1 MAAVDI
7 YEQKH
12 YEDTFGHVYTV
23 DFSSPMMA
31 GGQGVVIRTTEADLA
46 LKIIRDFDT
55 QEVLTDDRNN
65 EKYLDLRI
73 LPIPNGLQVTLPQVA
88 LKGVEGYV
96 MTLLNSMTEFQKA
109 FATGKQYY
117 EDALQGEVP
126 DVNQKLLNFFESK
139 PEYTP
144 KRRAKIYAYM
154 QTGGL
159 RRRLMAYMK
168 AAAILVRLHTS
179 GLVYCDF
186 SDKNVF
192 ISSDLNYDHV
202 WLIDADNLTFSELI
216 PRGFYIYT
224 PGFGAPEFMRGGAGV
239 KSTFYSDCF
248 SFAVA
253 LFNTMFARHPFDGQA
268 FQNALDECDDP
279 EDADAALNGGEFAW
293 ILDSDDD
300 SNDGRR
306 YLVISDKMILSDGLR
321 ELFQQIFSGDAC
333 QNPIFRPT
341 MIQWAHETAYAFDN
355 VVRAESCGLDYFAD
369 ASEKFFQCPFDG
381 AEIPA
386 VCLRSYLLDEADQK
400 LAKIWQFTHELG
412 DEDILVPLRI
422 LNGFACRELE
432 NAAFNLKFVN
442 GKILIRADDADY
454 SFSYADGAGEYS
466 FKSYGSFWAE
476 QKIFSIMCR
485 NKNGRRVLI
494 EGERNG

>member
-1 MAAVDI
+1 MAAFDI

-23 DFSSPMMA
+23 DFSLPMMA

-46 LKIIRDFDT
+46 LKIIRDADT
-55 QEVLTDDRNN
+55 QEVITDDRNN

-96 MTLLNSMTEFQKA
+96 MTLLNSMTEFQEA
-109 FATGKQYY
+109 FATGKHYY
-117 EDALQGEVP
+117 EDALKASAP
-126 DVNQKLLNFFESK
+126 DVNQKLLNFFESN
-139 PEYTP
+139 PNYTP
-144 KRRAKIYAYM
+144 KRRAKVYAYM

-202 WLIDADNLTFSELI
+202 WLIDADNLACSELL
-216 PRGFYIYT
+216 RGGFYT
-224 PGFGAPEFMRGGAGV
+224 PGFGAPEIIRDEAGC
-239 KSTFYSDCF
+239 SFYSDCF

-253 LFNTMFARHPFDGQA
+253 LFNTMFGRHPFDGQA
-268 FQNALDECDDP
+268 FQNALDELDNS
-279 EDADAALNGGEFAW
+279 EDADEARDRGEFAW
-293 ILDSDDD
+293 ILDRDDD
-300 SNDGRR
+300 SNDGRK
-306 YLVISDKMILSDGLR
+306 YLAISDKIILSDGLR
-321 ELFQQIFSGDAC
+321 ELFQQMFSADAC
-333 QNPIFRPT
+333 QDPALRPT
-341 MIQWAHETAYAFDN
+341 MIQWADETAYAFDN
-355 VVRAESCGLDYFAD
+355 IVRAESCGLDYFAP
-369 ASEKFFQCPFDG
+369 EKFFKCPFDDT
-381 AEIPA
+381 EIPA
-386 VCLRSYLLDEADQK
+386 VRLKSYLLDEDDNK
-400 LAKIWQFTHELG
+400 LAELWQFTHELG
-412 DEDILVPLRI
+412 DENIQVPLRI

-432 NAAFNLKFVN
+432 KVAFNLKFVN
-442 GKILIRADDADY
+442 DKILIRAEDADY
-454 SFSYADGAGEYS
+454 SFSYADGAGASSS
-466 FKSYGSFWAE
+466 FKSYGSFWAAR
-476 QKIFSIMCR
+476 KNFSIRCR
-485 NKNGRRVLI
+485 SKNGRRVLI

>member
-1 MAAVDI
+1 MATVDI
-7 YEQKH
+7 YERKH

-23 DFSSPMMA
+23 DFSSSMMA

-55 QEVLTDDRNN
+55 QEVITDDSNN
-65 EKYLDLRI
+65 EKYLNLRI
-73 LPIPNGLQVTLPQVA
+73 LPIPKGLQVTLPQVA

-117 EDALQGEVP
+117 EDAIKGNAL
-126 DVNQKLLNFFESK
+126 DVNQNLLNFFKNK

-168 AAAILVRLHTS
+168 VAAILVRLHTN

-186 SDKNVF
+186 SDKNIF
-192 ISSDLNYDHV
+192 ISSDLNYNHV
-202 WLIDADNLTFSELI
+202 WLIDADNLNYSELI

-224 PGFGAPEFMRGGAGV
+224 PGFGAPEFMYGGTDV

-253 LFNTMFARHPFDGQA
+253 LFNTMFGRHPFDGQA
-268 FQNALDECDDP
+268 FQNALDKCDDP
-279 EDADAALNGGEFAW
+279 EDADTALNRGEFAW

-300 SNDGRR
+300 SNDGRK
-306 YLVISDKMILSDGLR
+306 YLFISDKMILSDGLR
-321 ELFQQIFSGDAC
+321 ELFQQIFSVDAC

-341 MIQWAHETAYAFDN
+341 MIQWANETAYAFDN

-369 ASEKFFQCPFDG
+369 SSEKFFHCPFDD
-381 AEIPA
+381 AKIP
-386 VCLRSYLLDEADQK
+386 VVRLKSYLLNEDNQK
-400 LAKIWQFTHELG
+400 LAKLWQFTHELS
-412 DEDILVPLRI
+412 DENILVPLRI

-432 NAAFNLKFVN
+432 NVAFNLKFAN
-442 GKILIRADDADY
+442 DKILIRADVADY
-454 SFSYADGAGEYS
+454 SFSYADGADEYT
-466 FKSYGSFWAE
+466 FKHYGSFWAE
-476 QKIFSIMCR
+476 QRIFSIMCH